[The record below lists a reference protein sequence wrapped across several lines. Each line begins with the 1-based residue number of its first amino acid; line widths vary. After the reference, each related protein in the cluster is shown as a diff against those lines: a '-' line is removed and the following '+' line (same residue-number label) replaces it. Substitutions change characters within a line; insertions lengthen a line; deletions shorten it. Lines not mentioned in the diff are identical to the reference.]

1 MQLVHLKLEMKMRFE
16 QRTPKR
22 TFTSLCLIAAFA
34 CASATSSAQASEQR
48 QSAIA
53 FEQAGQIDEAEKAW
67 QTIAAQDP
75 KSAEAYAHLGLLEA
89 RQEHYKEAIQSY
101 RKALAIN
108 PQFPNLRVNLG
119 LSYFKA
125 GELKETIQTYEPM
138 LKEMPQASPQRMR
151 IVTLTGLAQ
160 YGLGNYAAAVPY
172 LKEAVADEPTN
183 LEFRLM
189 HAHSCLWT
197 KQFPCVLDE
206 YKEILTLSPDSAEA
220 HMLAGEA
227 YDGERFEAK
236 AIEEFEAAIKK
247 DPTLPNVHFGYG
259 YMQWRLLNLD
269 LAAAQ
274 FEAELVNN
282 PDHALALTYLG
293 DTKVRQNQPEA
304 ALPLLEHAIKIT
316 PTIALAHLDL
326 GTVYQGL
333 SRKDEAL
340 KEYQT
345 AVSLSPNDQKVHWT
359 LGRFYQS
366 IGRSAEAKIEL
377 AKAQS
382 LQKAADES
390 VLDKIRQAKP
400 RTEEPDLGKAPK

>member
-1 MQLVHLKLEMKMRFE
+1 MKTQF
-16 QRTPKR
+16 QRV
-22 TFTSLCLIAAFA
+22 
-34 CASATSSAQASEQR
+34 R
-48 QSAIA
+48 QI
-53 FEQAGQIDEAEKAW
+53 
-67 QTIAAQDP
+67 QTIAAICLSIAIAVPCQSP
-75 KSAEAYAHLGLLEA
+75 SAEVSKRQAAIVLEQQGKTADAEAAWHAIAAGNPKDAEPYAHLGLLQA
-89 RQEHYKEAIQSY
+89 RQEHYKDAILNY
-101 RKALAIN
+101 RKALALN
-108 PQFPNLRVNLG
+108 PKFPNLRVNLG

-125 GELKETIQTYEPM
+125 GEMNETIQTYEPM
-138 LKEMPQASPQRMR
+138 LKNMSPSSPERAR
-151 IVTLTGLAQ
+151 VVALTGLAH
-160 YGLGNYAAAVPY
+160 YGLGNYSAAAPY
-172 LKEAVADEPTN
+172 LKEAVADDPTN

-197 KQFPCVLDE
+197 KQFQCTLDE

-274 FEAELVNN
+274 FEAELANN
-282 PDHALALTYLG
+282 PDHPLALTYLG
-293 DTKVRQNQPEA
+293 DTKIRQNQFEA
-304 ALPLLEHAIKIT
+304 ALPLLEHAIKVG
-316 PTIALAHLDL
+316 PSIALAHLDL
-326 GTVYQGL
+326 GVAYQNQN
-333 SRKDEAL
+333 RNDDAL
-340 KEYQT
+340 KEYQI
-345 AVSLSPNDQKVHWT
+345 AAKLNPHDQKVHWT

-366 IGRSAEAKIEL
+366 LGRTAEAKIEL
-377 AKAQS
+377 QKAQS

-400 RTEEPDLGKAPK
+400 RTSGPGLDTPAK